1 MPMFALVLH
10 ECEDVSDEYE
20 GYEYRDYL
28 VAVYSSREDA
38 CAAARE
44 LDARLERQGIVEPA
58 YRYTERPEAV
68 PMNAI
73 VAGKSLDGYPGLLSC
88 SVKEV
93 PINPSSI
100 FEDTWDAQYAQG
112 LEMAAEAD
120 AENARREQYA
130 LGLEMAESVE
140 SLDSAHVSS
149 EERWHAYKRRKAAIL
164 DGNKADGDETSD
176 TQ

>member
-112 LEMAAEAD
+112 LEMA
-120 AENARREQYA
+120 
-130 LGLEMAESVE
+130 ESVE

-149 EERWHAYKRRKAAIL
+149 EER
-164 DGNKADGDETSD
+164 
-176 TQ
+176 